1 MYLIVGLGNPEPD
14 YASTRHNMGFDT
26 INKLAQKH
34 SVSVT
39 KQKFHALY
47 GTGKIQE
54 EKVIFVKPQ
63 TYMNL
68 SGTAVREYMA
78 FYKIK
83 PENLIVVYDDMDI
96 EKGII
101 KIRKTGGP
109 GSHNGMKSVISQI
122 QTQSFIHVRIGIGRP
137 EFLEDKINYVIGRLN
152 QQERQILEKA
162 TNQAALSIETII
174 MQGIDRAMNQFN

>member
-1 MYLIVGLGNPEPD
+1 
-14 YASTRHNMGFDT
+14 
-26 INKLAQKH
+26 
-34 SVSVT
+34 
-39 KQKFHALY
+39 
-47 GTGKIQE
+47 
-54 EKVIFVKPQ
+54 
-63 TYMNL
+63 MNL